1 MMKFVLIFGPQAVGK
16 MTVGQELEKLT
27 GFPLFHN
34 HMAIEL
40 VSPFFSYSM
49 PAGKRLVHAFRQQM
63 FEEVAKSDLPGFI
76 FTYVW
81 GFDLPE
87 DWAYVRQV
95 SELFAARGAEVYYV
109 ELEASLAERLRRNS
123 TPNRLA
129 HKATKRDLAFSE
141 QDLLSTMEKHR
152 LNSDEGELGGEL
164 PNYLRINNEG
174 LDAAE
179 VASRIKAHFQ
189 W

>member
-1 MMKFVLIFGPQAVGK
+1 MKFVLIFGPQAVGK

-27 GFPLFHN
+27 GFRLFHN
-34 HMAIEL
+34 HMTIEF
-40 VSPFFSYSM
+40 VSPFFSYST
-49 PAGKRLVHAFRQQM
+49 PAGKRLVHAFRQHM

-87 DWAYVRQV
+87 DWEYVSQV
-95 SELFAARGAEVYYV
+95 SELFASHGAEVYYV
-109 ELEASLAERLRRNS
+109 ELEASLAERLRRNR
-123 TPNRLA
+123 TPNRLE

-141 QDLLSTMEKHR
+141 QNLLSTLEKHR
-152 LNSDEGELGGEL
+152 LNSEEGELDHQL
-164 PNYLRINNEG
+164 SNYLRINNDA

-179 VASRIKAHFQ
+179 VARRIKAHFQ